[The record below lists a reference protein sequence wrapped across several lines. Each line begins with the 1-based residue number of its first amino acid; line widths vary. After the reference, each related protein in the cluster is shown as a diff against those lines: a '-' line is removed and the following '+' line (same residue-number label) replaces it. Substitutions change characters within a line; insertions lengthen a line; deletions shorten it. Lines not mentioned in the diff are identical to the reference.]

1 MSFNLLEAARSL
13 LPDNII
19 SRAAI
24 TLGETE
30 LNTRKA
36 INGAIPTILAG
47 LLYQSSRTDG
57 SALSDLLKSVTSSG
71 AINHLNELFD
81 GRKMTDTNNSPVS
94 VIGKLIQ
101 GWLQSV
107 FGGKLINII
116 NATSIYSDI
125 KSSSASAILNMAT
138 PLALSA
144 TARYAEENKLGP
156 AELDNFLQSQKPHIL
171 SAIPVGFNLTG
182 SLGVNSLNDI
192 GTKIVT
198 VIPEPHDYNR
208 NKNNTAAKWIWPFL
222 LLATFGGLIWFF
234 SQRDRDDKEANT
246 TTSDTSTKL
255 VDSIPANTS
264 AITIVQGQLDSLT
277 GNYIY
282 DQGIT
287 TNLLMPDSSVIPA
300 GQNSTEARLFN
311 MLSDT
316 SWHIDTIDKSKN
328 WVTFDRVFFETG
340 KSILTTESQSQ
351 VKNIA
356 KILKYFPNS
365 SIKIGGYT
373 DNIGDSSLNKKISDE
388 RARTVMKELI
398 KFGAGTNQ
406 ITEAVGYG
414 PEHPVCPPNDTPE
427 CKARNRRVDLKVATK

>member
-13 LPDNII
+13 LPDELI
-19 SRAAI
+19 SKAAI
-24 TLGETE
+24 SLGETE
-30 LNTRKA
+30 PNTRKA
-36 INGAIPTILAG
+36 LNGTIPTILAG
-47 LLYQSSRTDG
+47 LLHQSSRTEG
-57 SALSDLLKSVTSSG
+57 SALSDLLKSVTNSG

-81 GRKMTDTNNSPVS
+81 GKKIADPNSPVTA
-94 VIGKLIQ
+94 IGKSIQ

-107 FGGKLINII
+107 FGGKLINIV

-125 KSSSASAILNMAT
+125 KSSSASAILTMAT
-138 PLALSA
+138 PLAL
-144 TARYAEENKLGP
+144 TAVVRYAEENKLGP
-156 AELDNFLQSQKPHIL
+156 AELDNFLQSQKSSIL

-182 SLGVNSLNDI
+182 SLGVNNLNDI

-198 VIPEPHDYNR
+198 VIPEPHDYPR
-208 NKNNTAAKWIWPFL
+208 SKNNAAAKWIWPFL
-222 LLATFGGLIWFF
+222 LLAIFGGLIWFF
-234 SQRDRDDKEANT
+234 SQRGRDNKEEITSTADT
-246 TTSDTSTKL
+246 TTKL
-255 VDSIPANTS
+255 VDSIPANTTTT
-264 AITIVQGQLDSLT
+264 TIVQGRLDSLT

-287 TNLLMPDSSVIPA
+287 TNLLMPDSSIMQG

-316 SWHIDTIDKSKN
+316 SWHIDTTDKTKN
-328 WVTFDRVFFETG
+328 WITFDRVYFETG
-340 KSILTTESQSQ
+340 RSTLTAESQTQ

-356 KILKYFPNS
+356 TILKNFPNS

-373 DNIGDSSLNKKISDE
+373 DNMGDSSLNKKISDE
-388 RARTVMKELI
+388 RAKAVMKELI
-398 KFGAGTNQ
+398 KLGAGTNQ

-427 CKARNRRVDLKVATK
+427 CKARNRRVDLKVAAK